1 MEPEAP
7 AAAGVIEAVL
17 VKVAGIPEGPGGP
30 GGPGGPAA
38 P

>member
-1 MEPEAP
+1 MGPDAP
-7 AAAGVIEAVL
+7 AATGVMEAVL
-17 VKVAGIPEGPGGP
+17 DEVAGIPEGPGGP

>member
-1 MEPEAP
+1 MGPEAP
-7 AAAGVIEAVL
+7 AAAGVMEAAL
-17 VKVAGIPEGPGGP
+17 VEVAGIPEGPGGP